1 MNKIK
6 NLFLNKKDIDFY
18 RNEGFLF
25 VENFFE
31 KKLIKKLNKS
41 IILSLD
47 EILKKKKLY
56 NTFNNFKLNKKLFEF
71 RKKYPLYFS
80 EFFQTLQTITNIY
93 PPLVEK
99 KSLSIVEQLLNVS
112 IDFITLT
119 DVGVRLDSPN
129 DIRNALEWHQDSSY
143 YRQNNLGKNGV
154 VAWSP
159 LVQDISLEMG
169 PLEFLRKSQKIG
181 TLMTP
186 KQKSENKLFSRKI
199 SIDPNK
205 IKKYLKN
212 TTCIKKVKQG
222 DVLFMN
228 LDMIHRSGKNLSDK
242 FRITLLARY
251 HNSKSDDF
259 NPGINIYKYNDKKIN
274 KKVHGF

>member
-6 NLFLNKKDIDFY
+6 TSFLNEKNINFY
-18 RNEGFLF
+18 KNEGFLYI
-25 VENFFE
+25 ENFFDN
-31 KKLIKKLNKS
+31 KLIKKLNKS

-56 NTFNNFKLNKKLFEF
+56 STFKNYKLNKKLFEF

-80 EFFQTLQTITNIY
+80 EFFETLQTIANIY

-99 KSLSIVEQLLNVS
+99 KVLSIVEQLLNIS

-129 DIRNALEWHQDSSY
+129 DTRNALEWHQDSSY
-143 YRQNNLGKNGV
+143 YRQNNSGKNGV

-169 PLEFLRKSQKIG
+169 PVEFLRKSQKIG
-181 TLMTP
+181 TLMTS
-186 KQKSENKLFSRKI
+186 KEKSKNRLFSRKI
-199 SIDPNK
+199 SINQNK
-205 IKKYLKN
+205 IQKYLKN
-212 TTCIKKVKQG
+212 ATCIKIKQG
-222 DVLFMN
+222 DVLLMS

-259 NPGINIYKYNDKKIN
+259 NPGINLYNYNDKKIN